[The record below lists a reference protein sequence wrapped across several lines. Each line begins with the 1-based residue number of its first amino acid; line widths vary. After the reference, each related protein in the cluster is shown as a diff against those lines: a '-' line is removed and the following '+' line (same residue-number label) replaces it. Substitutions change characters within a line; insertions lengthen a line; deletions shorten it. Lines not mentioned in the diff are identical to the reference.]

1 MLVTEGKTQV
11 YKHHRRL
18 KLEWGLGGGENFNQE
33 STILLKQEKK
43 RKQNKT
49 NAS

>member
-1 MLVTEGKTQV
+1 M
-11 YKHHRRL
+11 
-18 KLEWGLGGGENFNQE
+18 GGGGDFNQE
-33 STILLKQEKK
+33 STILLKQEKE

>member
-11 YKHHRRL
+11 YKHHR
-18 KLEWGLGGGENFNQE
+18 GLQLGEGEDFNQE
-33 STILLKQEKK
+33 STIPLKQEKK
-43 RKQNKT
+43 RKEEKT

>member
-1 MLVTEGKTQV
+1 MLVTEGATQV

-18 KLEWGLGGGENFNQE
+18 KSGERGDFNQE
-33 STILLKQEKK
+33 STILLKQERE